1 MLQLSGKFI
10 TFEGPEG
17 SGKSTVMKAVE
28 AFLQNEGYEIVTTR
42 EPGGIKIAE
51 DIREIILSKDNTMMS
66 AKTEALLFAAS
77 RNQHLE
83 EKVIPALNEGK
94 IILCDRFVDSSLA
107 YQGYARG
114 LGVDEIFT
122 INKFAIGETM
132 PDVTIFIDVP
142 PEVGLKRVFSNTRK
156 VDRLDLETKEFHQ
169 KVYEGYHRLAKRFDN
184 RFVII
189 DGTNPVE
196 TVIEDTLQVI
206 KTYL

>member
-1 MLQLSGKFI
+1 VLQLSGKFI

-28 AFLQNEGYEIVTTR
+28 AFLQNEGYDILTTR

-51 DIREIILSKDNTMMS
+51 DIRDIILSKENTMMS
-66 AKTEALLFAAS
+66 AKAEALLFAAS

-83 EKVIPALNEGK
+83 EKIIPALKAGK
-94 IILCDRFVDSSLA
+94 VILCDRFVDSSLA
-107 YQGYARG
+107 YQGHARE
-114 LGVDEIFT
+114 LGVEEVFT

-142 PEVGLKRVFSNTRK
+142 PEVGLKRVFTNTRK
-156 VDRLDLETKEFHQ
+156 VDRLDLESVQFHQ
-169 KVYEGYHRLAKRFDN
+169 KVYEGYHLLAERFKD

-196 TVIEDTLQVI
+196 TVIEDTLQII